1 MAASN
6 RLDYDLIY
14 AIRVCHNC
22 IFIVFAVCQVAEEV
36 RSVVKLLLPLTDLEA
51 AEVNQPSQA
60 NTLDTALL
68 QLKKVARSLALNN
81 NSQVSFS
88 HAHQLICGTPL
99 F

>member
-1 MAASN
+1 MQSGFVIIAS
-6 RLDYDLIY
+6 
-14 AIRVCHNC
+14 
-22 IFIVFAVCQVAEEV
+22 VFAVCQVAEEV
-36 RSVVKLLLPLTDLEA
+36 QSVIKLLLPLTDLEA

-68 QLKKVARSLALNN
+68 QLKKVARSLALNH

-88 HAHQLICGTPL
+88 HAHQLICGMPL